1 MTMRAGKPLLAI
13 VALALQGC
21 EPLTNDECYDPDSPA
36 VVPIDLT
43 GTWTGMAREAI
54 SMRYELRQ
62 AHWLT
67 NAARDEARLTGTVSI
82 TIPGPVEA
90 SDSVSGWTLALPNC
104 DETRIRRQS
113 VRVFAHLTVM
123 PNDQLEFP
131 LHIDMLYGTVEDGEI
146 DAGLIYNGPTAV
158 TFDANGEVTGIE
170 LDSFTDTDFKLTRG
184 DGRPSK
190 NAGGSRFP
198 TFVGN
203 ECRASETRSLK
214 NPMSPPGLEPG
225 AYCLGGSRSIHLSY
239 GDEYAYTGPSGM
251 NLAG

>member
-1 MTMRAGKPLLAI
+1 MRAGKPLLAI
-13 VALALQGC
+13 AALALQGC
-21 EPLTNDECYDPDSPA
+21 EPLTNDECYDPDFPA

-43 GTWTGMAREAI
+43 GTWTGMARDAI

-67 NAARDEARLTGTVSI
+67 DAGRDEARLTGTVLI

-90 SDSVSGWTLALPNC
+90 SDSVSGWTHAIPNC
-104 DETRIRRQS
+104 DETRILRQS

-146 DAGLIYNGPTAV
+146 DAGLIYTGPTAV

-184 DGRPSK
+184 DGAK
-190 NAGGSRFP
+190 
-198 TFVGN
+198 
-203 ECRASETRSLK
+203 TR
-214 NPMSPPGLEPG
+214 
-225 AYCLGGSRSIHLSY
+225 
-239 GDEYAYTGPSGM
+239 
-251 NLAG
+251 